1 MPLLSTTEAN
11 VVKVSLALGDTGT
24 ADGTGVCKM
33 AGTLDGSAAIGGG
46 EGVAVIVGGGVQLGE
61 LVGTAVAVAV
71 AVGNMRLG
79 TSTTTGV
86 GVVAGHAAGQVCWR

>member
-1 MPLLSTTEAN
+1 
-11 VVKVSLALGDTGT
+11 
-24 ADGTGVCKM
+24 M

-86 GVVAGHAAGQVCWR
+86 GVVAVATAVGAGMLER